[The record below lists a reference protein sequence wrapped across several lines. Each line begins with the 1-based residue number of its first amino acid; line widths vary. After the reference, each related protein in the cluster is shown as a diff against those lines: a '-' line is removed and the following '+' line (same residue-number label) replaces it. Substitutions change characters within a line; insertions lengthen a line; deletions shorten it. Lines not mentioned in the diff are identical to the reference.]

1 MTYQEAIGVLSDP
14 ETNLSVW
21 EDMVMMTSNH
31 VRAIELALEALGKC
45 DRLERALKVT
55 RTERDQARTMRGRAE
70 GLLAQAQAQIADL
83 EIRLKA
89 AKDGRLNILR
99 GYQDDGCDL

>member
-1 MTYQEAIGVLSDP
+1 MTYQEAIEILSDP
-14 ETNLSVW
+14 ETNLSIW

-45 DRLERALKVT
+45 DRLERMLKVT
-55 RTERDQARTMRGRAE
+55 QTERDQD
-70 GLLAQAQAQIADL
+70 QAKIEDL

-99 GYQDDGCDL
+99 GYENVGNDV